1 MCINH
6 PKTSF
11 TIKES
16 KHRHYG
22 YSMSTMSVF
31 DDKKKNKHDAC
42 RSNYNMKKHF
52 WIVKRACN
60 VDH

>member
-31 DDKKKNKHDAC
+31 DDKKKISMMHAEVITTWKNIFESLREHA
-42 RSNYNMKKHF
+42 M
-52 WIVKRACN
+52 
-60 VDH
+60 